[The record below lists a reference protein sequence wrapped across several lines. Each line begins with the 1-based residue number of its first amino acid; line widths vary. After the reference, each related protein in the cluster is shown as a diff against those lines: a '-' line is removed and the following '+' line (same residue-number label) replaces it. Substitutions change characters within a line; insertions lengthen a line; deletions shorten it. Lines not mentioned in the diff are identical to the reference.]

1 MATKVLD
8 YVPQYD
14 VMTCQSAAIARV
26 IGSTNVRQ
34 VRNDLLRMGVPGDPT
49 VMGLYLKDR
58 VREYRYHGQASL
70 DDAIEALRD
79 GWEIITHGDFTDA
92 GHVIGL
98 SAWNATTKKFQAED
112 PWFEFH
118 FSDWSYYPYEI
129 DGNDQQYSARGIWAA
144 CVANPIGAG
153 AANAYELYVAN
164 PVLTA
169 AQYRQPGMWL
179 HMIKN

>member
-14 VMTCQSAAIARV
+14 AMTCQSAAIARV
-26 IGSTNVRQ
+26 VGSTDVRA
-34 VRNDLLRMGVPGDPT
+34 VRNDLLCMGVPGDPA
-49 VMGLYLKDR
+49 VMGEYLTANVK
-58 VREYRYHGQASL
+58 EYRYHGQASL
-70 DDAIEALRD
+70 DDAIEALRE
-79 GWEIITHGDFTDA
+79 GYQLITHGDFTDS

-98 SAWNATTKKFQAED
+98 SAWNATTKKFNAKD

-118 FSDWSYYPYEI
+118 FTNWSYYPYEI
-129 DGNDQQYSARGIWAA
+129 DGDDQQYSARGIWAA
-144 CVANPIGAG
+144 CVANPVGAG
-153 AANAYELYVAN
+153 AMNAYQLYLDN
-164 PVLTA
+164 PTLTA